1 MKSES
6 LVTTVAAGI
15 MVVAVGVAAFVAAG
29 IQRQRQDLDLVVA
42 PEESAALPPQV
53 ALTTAALGSF
63 RGLAVDF
70 LWARADH
77 LQSEGE
83 FFEAQTLSQWITT
96 LQPRFQKV
104 WAFQAWNLAY
114 NIAAAS
120 QQPLE
125 RWSWVRRGIGLL
137 RDRGIPLNPRAP
149 NLYME
154 LGWIYH
160 HKIAGKSDKEHWY
173 FKARIAREMQ
183 EFLGNMT
190 TGLTTEQSLALV
202 RRIAEAPATL
212 EELERRSPG
221 VRKVVELLAAHAA
234 KPDED
239 FMRTLGRALMLASS
253 LDAKLLGKAVLPAD
267 GSGKL
272 LAAIKADPESAAV
285 LFESL
290 VPHLQRRILEDR
302 YRMEPKRMLA
312 LMERYGPLDWR
323 HAESHGIYWTERGI
337 DIGREIGR
345 REDTNELLIIR
356 SRLHMLAELMKTGRV
371 DYDPVTDRVDLLP
384 DPRFIAA
391 YERSMAEAVALITSA
406 EGVSAGGFGMAEE
419 NDLANG
425 YETFLNLAV
434 ILEYLYGDRA
444 DAERHFLELRSLAE
458 KAGRADDPLYA
469 DTLESFIAIR
479 IAEVMT
485 IDVSN
490 LRQFIDAMIRRAIFE
505 GLAKGNLEV
514 FNRYVR
520 IAHGVYDRRYA
531 VSTPGKKFVLEESQL
546 LPFPKLVENSFASV
560 MRQAS
565 MPALVRARIWAWSPE
580 TLRDAT
586 HAGLAETLRDAATAA
601 GLDPD
606 RAFPPPEPTPAP
618 DARTPNK

>member
-1 MKSES
+1 MKPERF
-6 LVTTVAAGI
+6 VTPVAAAV
-15 MVVAVGVAAFVAAG
+15 MAVAVGAAAFVAAG
-29 IQRQRQDLDLVVA
+29 IQRQRRELDLVVA
-42 PEESAALPPQV
+42 PDESVALPPQV

-160 HKIAGKSDKEHWY
+160 NKIAAKSDKEHWF

-202 RRIAEAPATL
+202 RRIADAPATL
-212 EELERRSPG
+212 EELERRTPG
-221 VRKVVELLAAHAA
+221 VRKVVELLAAHGA
-234 KPDED
+234 KPDEA
-239 FMRTLGRALMLASS
+239 FMRVLGRALMLASS
-253 LDAKLLGKAVLPAD
+253 LDAKLLGKAVLPDDENA
-267 GSGKL
+267 KL
-272 LAAIKADPESAAV
+272 LAAIKGDPEIAGV
-285 LFESL
+285 LFDSL

-302 YRMEPKRMLA
+302 YRMEPARMLA

-323 HAESHGIYWTERGI
+323 HAESHGIYWSERGI
-337 DIGREIGR
+337 EIGR
-345 REDTNELLIIR
+345 TLGRRKDTNELLIIR
-356 SRLHMLAELMKTGRV
+356 SRLHMLGELMKTGRV

-384 DPRFIAA
+384 DPRFVAS
-391 YERSMAEAVALITSA
+391 YERSMAEAIDLITSA
-406 EGVSAGGFGMAEE
+406 EGVSAGGFGLADED
-419 NDLANG
+419 DLANG

-458 KAGRADDPLYA
+458 KAGRADDPLYV
-469 DTLESFIAIR
+469 DTLESFVAIR
-479 IAEVMT
+479 IAEVMA

-505 GLAKGNLEV
+505 GLSKGNLEV
-514 FNRYVR
+514 FNRYIR
-520 IAHGVYDRRYA
+520 IAHGVYDRRYSVTA
-531 VSTPGKKFVLEESQL
+531 PGKKFVLEEAQL
-546 LPFPKLVENSFASV
+546 LPFPKLVENSFAAV
-560 MRQAS
+560 LRQAS
-565 MPALVRARIWAWSPE
+565 LPALVRARVWAWAPE
-580 TLRDAT
+580 TLRDST
-586 HAGLAETLRDAATAA
+586 YDGLADTLRESATAA

-606 RAFPPPEPTPAP
+606 RAFPPPAGRAAGESDRP
-618 DARTPNK
+618 